1 MTIAMVKRLIKYP
14 APPSHVKGRMFG
26 PVKRTAGARRYR
38 SEDPFINWLYRDP
51 RRAASLSVLFTVG
64 SILVWLVMV
73 VVVLV
78 YLAILI
84 F

>member
-1 MTIAMVKRLIKYP
+1 VTVNGRRSDRSKRS
-14 APPSHVKGRMFG
+14 A
-26 PVKRTAGARRYR
+26 RTRRYY
-38 SEDPFINWLYRDP
+38 SGDPFIDWLYRDP

-78 YLAILI
+78 YLAIRV